1 MPKMPTPDPKP
12 TRGGARKGA
21 GRPATVTGPDV
32 RAVTLRMSEADV
44 ATFKL
49 AGDGIVSLGVQ
60 RAAQLLRERK

>member
-1 MPKMPTPDPKP
+1 MRSDAPKP

-21 GRPATVTGPDV
+21 GRPSAVTGPDV

-44 ATFKL
+44 ATFRL

-60 RAAQLLRERK
+60 RAAQLLRERKG